1 MKKGIWIWIA
11 MVIWT
16 AAIAGNPDKV
26 RKHSCTSGTPAKGGP
41 EVLTT
46 IDVSDTVVFDISK
59 ATTIGNITRFPVY
72 FISDDSI
79 FSLDFSFKYNQL
91 DFTYDS
97 IIDLTTYMQ
106 SLAYYNPVDSTVRY
120 TSFSLQ
126 QIPNFLHLVSVRF
139 SVQNKPLCSPDLNTV
154 IAYLNGDVCSVKI
167 VECVTTG
174 IPSPVPGEPQVI
186 VFSNHSSG
194 ILSVQSGENSQMKL
208 LTLNG
213 GQTVLEGRIHENE
226 KNEFNI
232 GRLAGGIYMM
242 QVYND
247 RFRTVKRIFIS
258 NH

>member
-1 MKKGIWIWIA
+1 MKRGIWICMA
-11 MVIWT
+11 LLTWT
-16 AAIAGNPDKV
+16 ASFAGNPDKEG
-26 RKHSCTSGTPAKGGP
+26 KPSSPGEMSAKSGPDG
-41 EVLTT
+41 LTI
-46 IDVSDTVVFDISK
+46 IDVNDTVVFDISK
-59 ATTIGNITRFPVY
+59 ATTIGNFTQFPVY

-91 DFTYDS
+91 NFTYDS

-126 QIPNFLHLVSVRF
+126 QIPNFLHLVRVRF
-139 SVQNKPLCSPDLNTV
+139 SFQNKPFCSPDMNTV

-174 IPSPVPGEPQVI
+174 IQSPGTDEPQVS
-186 VFSNHSSG
+186 VFSDPSSG
-194 ILSVQSGENSQMKL
+194 ILTVQAGENSQMKL
-208 LTLNG
+208 MTING
-213 GQTVLEGRIHENE
+213 GQTVLEGQILENQR
-226 KNEFNI
+226 NDFTI
-232 GRLAGGIYMM
+232 GRLAGGIYVL

-258 NH
+258 NR